1 MQNAHKNG
9 IWVGICGE
17 AAADTTMTER
27 FLRMGVDELSVNPS
41 MLLHVRDKIR
51 KLNITGEK

>member
-1 MQNAHKNG
+1 
-9 IWVGICGE
+9 VGICGE